1 MTSGLGVEHVEQQ
14 LTFHCSCGA
23 AIETSEKKETCWNCG
38 ETVELRRCIPTAN
51 GNKYVLRISKPRPSI
66 ETQQFVWPRSF
77 SAGTTM
83 QGATHRREVPD
94 HSQRYIR
101 LGFLILLSPLW
112 VPMLVVLF
120 VGIFGPPPAPVA
132 QQDQP
137 HHYERHDIIVID
149 SKGGRHTF
157 RSWKRVGNRIE
168 LQRSVNLS
176 WETPNPAKEEPGR
189 PAIAP
194 APDGSDPSID
204 ATWQLPTSIPLVLR
218 RVER

>member
-83 QGATHRREVPD
+83 QGAQPTLHSFGLPDSAVPALGADAGGLVCWHIWAASSASSTARSAASLRATRHHRD
-94 HSQRYIR
+94 R
-101 LGFLILLSPLW
+101 LEGWASH
-112 VPMLVVLF
+112 VSVVEAR
-120 VGIFGPPPAPVA
+120 G
-132 QQDQP
+132 
-137 HHYERHDIIVID
+137 
-149 SKGGRHTF
+149 
-157 RSWKRVGNRIE
+157 
-168 LQRSVNLS
+168 
-176 WETPNPAKEEPGR
+176 
-189 PAIAP
+189 
-194 APDGSDPSID
+194 
-204 ATWQLPTSIPLVLR
+204 
-218 RVER
+218 